1 MTAAARRFIAFVILI
16 LCALTASAAAQS
28 PEEYQKRR
36 QAVRSKME
44 PNSVLILRSSER
56 SDEGPYRQEN
66 NLYYLTG
73 INEPT
78 TSLLLYADGAATA
91 APRGSGGMAAGFR
104 EILFWSP
111 AGSGP
116 GETQALPEKPGFATV
131 RRPAEFQTYLDRVL
145 LSAAPILYFDY
156 QRSRNLDEPLTADE
170 ELLKRARDR
179 GAAFAVKPAASLIAT
194 LRRSKSPAEIETL
207 KTAAAITAEALKEAM
222 RTADPGLYE
231 YQIQSII
238 EHVFSFNG
246 ARRPGFSTIVGSG
259 PNSCILHWSENT
271 RQTKDGDLVVLDV
284 GAEHQMYTADITRTI
299 PINGTFTKRQRDV
312 YEIVLQ
318 ANQAAIE
325 MVAPG
330 VDMGDINRRVND
342 ILSQGLIKLG
352 LIKDAGGLRKYYTH
366 GLSHSVGLQVHDVG
380 GLGKLETGMVITIEP
395 GLYLPEE
402 GFGIRIEDDVVVTG
416 NGHLVITGGVPK
428 TVQEVEELMKQA
440 PSMDLKR
447 YLVTKTGK

>member
-1 MTAAARRFIAFVILI
+1 MTAAARRFIAFITLI

-44 PNSVLILRSSER
+44 PNSVLILRSNER

-73 INEPT
+73 INEPN

-91 APRGSGGMAAGFR
+91 APRGSGGTAAASR

-116 GETQALPEKPGFATV
+116 GEAQPLPEKPGFATV
-131 RRPAEFQTYLDRVL
+131 RRPAEFQTFFERVL
-145 LSAAPILYFDY
+145 LGTAPILYLDY
-156 QRSRNLDEPLTADE
+156 QRSRSLNMPLTADE
-170 ELLKRARDR
+170 ELLKRAHDR
-179 GAAFAVKPAASLIAT
+179 GAVFSAKPAANLIAP
-194 LRRSKSPAEIETL
+194 LRRIKSPAEIEIL

-222 RTADPGLYE
+222 RSADPGLCE

-246 ARRPGFSTIVGSG
+246 APRPGFSTIAGSG

-284 GAEHQMYTADITRTI
+284 GAEYQMYTADITRTI
-299 PINGTFTKRQRDV
+299 PINGTFAKRQRDV

-330 VDMGDINRRVND
+330 VDMRDINSRVND

-352 LIKDAGGLRKYYTH
+352 LIKDASGLRKYYTH

-380 GLGKLETGMVITIEP
+380 GPGNLETGMVITIEP
-395 GLYLPEE
+395 GLYIPEE

-428 TVQEVEELMKQA
+428 TVQEIEDLMKQA
-440 PSMDLKR
+440 PSMNFKR
-447 YLVTKTGK
+447 YLVTKAGK